1 VEGRTTSDNEW
12 VSAIHGRNAGAGDGV
27 YGWSQS
33 RHGTYGV
40 TSSQNPEHAG
50 VYGVNHGAGPAMK
63 AEGDLVV
70 TGSYRG
76 NIGPNGGA
84 PFPRPAY
91 DSGWLFLEQCKGHT
105 FEHGLGGNP
114 DNYVVDLQYKGG
126 LLGINRYCYGT
137 CSKDALG
144 VYWCMLTNTNMSV
157 WRECNDFSATQGVRI
172 RIWVY
177 R

>member
-1 VEGRTTSDNEW
+1 MGKRTSPW
-12 VSAIHGRNAGAGDGV
+12 GYRHLV
-27 YGWSQS
+27 Y
-33 RHGTYGV
+33 
-40 TSSQNPEHAG
+40 
-50 VYGVNHGAGPAMK
+50 
-63 AEGDLVV
+63 
-70 TGSYRG
+70 
-76 NIGPNGGA
+76 
-84 PFPRPAY
+84 
-91 DSGWLFLEQCKGHT
+91 SGWLFLEQCKGHT

-126 LLGINRYCYGT
+126 LLGINRYCYWT

-144 VYWCMLTNTNMSV
+144 VYWCMLTNTNISV